1 MADDDSKKGGKILT
15 SDDLKLVC
23 GNNELKMVHGVT
35 RRDFMKYSIGT
46 VAYLSLGTLIID
58 CGGGDGGGGTNNNF
72 PVVVFA
78 DVHFNPFYDP
88 SLFTALVAADADQ
101 WATVFQTSLITTPS
115 VWGAD
120 TNYPLLALALPSIK
134 QNLGT
139 SPLIIYTGDIL
150 GHNFPQTFF
159 NLYYGNLGIIPVPDY
174 ATILTDVAAV
184 AAMKDFTDKTVAF
197 FMGQVRSSVGDI
209 PVMFAVGNS
218 DSYTGLGPDSS
229 FLSNTAELYYTQFLN
244 GIVDHQIFLNTFTSG
259 GYYSAEM
266 PGTNLMVIGL
276 NTFEFSPY
284 FGNANS
290 SAVTAELAWLDTTL
304 ASAQVRGKKVW
315 LLMHVPPG
323 ADKYSTAQSVDANG
337 HITAATMM
345 WNQDYQ
351 TSFLQ
356 ILSKYPD
363 LVTQIHTAHTHM
375 DEYRI
380 VSPGNLAVTTP
391 SIAPYF
397 GNNPA
402 FKVFTISGNTFK
414 ATDYTSLNYD
424 LATNPEQFNIYYTF
438 STAYLLQGFLNN
450 SLIQLYPELAAEN
463 AKQAFYRGSYFSGHN
478 YTVPVGN
485 EFYPI
490 TDKTWP
496 VYWCGI
502 GHMDEQG
509 LINCVNSY

>member
-1 MADDDSKKGGKILT
+1 
-15 SDDLKLVC
+15 
-23 GNNELKMVHGVT
+23 
-35 RRDFMKYSIGT
+35 
-46 VAYLSLGTLIID
+46 
-58 CGGGDGGGGTNNNF
+58 
-72 PVVVFA
+72 VVVFS

-88 SLFTALVAADADQ
+88 SLFPEHVAADADQ
-101 WATVFQTSLITTPS
+101 WANVFQTSLITTPS

-120 TNYPLLALALPSIK
+120 TNFPLLALALSSIK
-134 QNLGT
+134 QNLGA

-159 NLYYGNLGIIPVPDY
+159 KLYYGNLGVPVPDY
-174 ATILTDVAAV
+174 ATILADVVAV

-197 FMGQVRSSVGDI
+197 FMGQVRSSVGNI

-304 ASAQVRGKKVW
+304 ASAQVRGKRVW

-337 HITAATMM
+337 HITTATMM

-356 ILSKYPD
+356 ILSKYPGII
-363 LVTQIHTAHTHM
+363 TQMLTAHTHM

-380 VSPGNLAVTTP
+380 VSPGILADTTP

-402 FKVFTISGNTFK
+402 FKIFTFSGDTFK
-414 ATDYTSLNYD
+414 PIDYSIMNYD
-424 LATNPEQFNIYYTF
+424 LATNPAQFNSYYTF
-438 STAYLLQGFLNN
+438 STAYFMWGFLND
-450 SLIQLYPELAAEN
+450 SLLQLYPELAAEN
-463 AKQAFYRGSYFSGHN
+463 AKQQLYRGHYFSGHN

-490 TDKTWP
+490 TDKDWP

-509 LINCVNSY
+509 LINCVNAY